1 MVAELYFVHEFIKGE
16 GDDGIAEFD
25 LMPILIGSTEGFM
38 LMGEYVL
45 ENEVFKILS
54 LTVFLFIG
62 KVDVEAVVEKSFA
75 VKVVIEEDGGDFV
88 EGFD

>member
-1 MVAELYFVHEFIKGE
+1 
-16 GDDGIAEFD
+16 
-25 LMPILIGSTEGFM
+25 M

-45 ENEVFKILS
+45 EDEIFKILS

>member
-1 MVAELYFVHEFIKGE
+1 
-16 GDDGIAEFD
+16 
-25 LMPILIGSTEGFM
+25 MPILIESTEGFM

-45 ENEVFKILS
+45 EDEIFKILS

-88 EGFD
+88 EGFDWFVVFWGEGEVKFENWA